1 MKYWTTLL
9 ISQQGHKE
17 DDLSMVFA
25 IIYNPSFISWTGR
38 VLNLGLGSRLRG
50 GGGVVGRFAIQEDC
64 WDIKYNNLWFHS
76 KVPYK
81 KSY

>member
-1 MKYWTTLL
+1 MTKYWSTLP

-50 GGGVVGRFAIQEDC
+50 GGGYREVCYSGRLLRHKIQQ
-64 WDIKYNNLWFHS
+64 LMVS
-76 KVPYK
+76 L
-81 KSY
+81 KSTL